1 MKQQERIKKMI
12 EALKQGEP
20 FIFHR
25 DGKELIV
32 GFRVELD
39 DKHDEIEIIRA
50 EFPEQIKYKV
60 IKK

>member
-1 MKQQERIKKMI
+1 M
-12 EALKQGEP
+12 
-20 FIFHR
+20 FYR

-32 GFRVELD
+32 GFRMELD